1 MKNSAQE
8 IKARL
13 AADKFALLS
22 GAEVVVPAEFE
33 AERARFF
40 GEWQDLELDRYLKG
54 GARFRR
60 RRFAW
65 FFFDAADERISRH
78 PVETYFQ
85 SSGLNSYSGGID
97 RSFAP
102 LSRASGESPFLHHL
116 IRFDFH
122 QLPIPAERH
131 AQRWTVDVHQIR
143 VEVNGDEEGLP
154 TPEGMHRDGDDYVCA
169 HLIARKNVLGGE
181 SSVSDD
187 DGKVLARA
195 TLCKPLDTLIVWDP
209 FVLHGV
215 TPIVPRECG
224 TPALRDMLLI
234 GFHRRILPPSE
245 RAQRG

>member
-1 MKNSAQE
+1 MKNSAE
-8 IKARL
+8 IIKARL
-13 AADKFALLS
+13 VADKFALLS
-22 GAEVVVPAEFE
+22 GEDVVIPANLESE
-33 AERARFF
+33 GARFF
-40 GEWQDLELDRYLKG
+40 GEWQDLELDRYLRG

-85 SSGLNSYSGGID
+85 PSGLNSYGGGID

-102 LSRASGESPFLHHL
+102 ISQASGESPFLHHL
-116 IRFDFH
+116 IRFDFR
-122 QLPIPAERH
+122 QLPIPEERQ

-143 VEVNGDEEGLP
+143 VEVNSDEEGLP

-169 HLIARKNVLGGE
+169 HLIARENVLGGE

-187 DGKVLARA
+187 DGKVLART
-195 TLCKPLDTLIVWDP
+195 TLSKPLDTLVVWDP

-215 TPIVPRECG
+215 TPIMPRERG
-224 TPALRDMLLI
+224 MPALRDMLLI

-245 RAQRG
+245 HGGLG